1 MIDIFG
7 LALLRPWWLL
17 GLAVAALVVTAAV
30 RRSGGVGDWR
40 LAVDPH
46 LLDAIA
52 RRGGVVAGKG
62 RGALAAAATVALIAI
77 ALVGP
82 AAERGDAAT
91 FRNLDTVIVV
101 LDLSR
106 SVAES
111 PQFRDAK
118 VAALAAAEA
127 AGARQVAVI
136 AFAGDAYLVAP
147 PTTDRK
153 GLETTLFALDGQTV
167 PDFGSA
173 PARALG
179 LARRTLKDA
188 GAVGG
193 DVVLITDG
201 GGIDDGARGEARGLA
216 ADGNALHTLFVEPK
230 TATDGPPGPKA
241 TGRPELESLA
251 SLGGGASGT
260 VEDHLPVDEKLASR
274 PADRLGAG
282 AYASLVWYDYG
293 RWLLALA
300 AVPALLLFRRGG

>member
-1 MIDIFG
+1 MIELFG

-17 GLAVAALVVTAAV
+17 GLPFAFAVAFMAV

-40 LAVDPH
+40 RAVEAH

-62 RGALAAAATVALIAI
+62 RGALVAAVVAGLIAI

-82 AAERGDAAT
+82 AVERSDAAS
-91 FRNLDTVIVV
+91 FRNLDTMIVAF
-101 LDLSR
+101 DLSR

-118 VAALAAAEA
+118 LAALAAAEA
-127 AGARQVAVI
+127 AGTRQVAVI
-136 AFAGDAYLVAP
+136 AYAGDAYLVSP

-167 PDFGSA
+167 PDAGSA

-179 LARRTLKDA
+179 LARQTLKDT
-188 GAVGG
+188 GVVGG
-193 DVVLITDG
+193 DVVLISDG
-201 GGIDDGARGEARGLA
+201 GGIDDGARGETRGLV
-216 ADGNALHTLFVEPK
+216 ADGQALHALFVTPK
-230 TATDGPPGPKA
+230 TATGAPPGPRLS
-241 TGRPELESLA
+241 GRPELEALA
-251 SLGGGASGT
+251 SIGGGVSAT
-260 VEDHLPVDEKLASR
+260 TEQPDAVNQRVSR
-274 PADRLGAG
+274 NVAERLGPG
-282 AYASLVWYDYG
+282 AFSSLIWYDFG

-300 AVPALLLFRRGG
+300 AAPALLLFRRGG

>member
-1 MIDIFG
+1 MIELLG
-7 LALLRPWWLL
+7 LTLLRPWWLL
-17 GLAVAALVVTAAV
+17 GLPLAIAIAFVAVK
-30 RRSGGVGDWR
+30 RSGGVGDWR
-40 LAVDPH
+40 RAVDAH

-62 RGALAAAATVALIAI
+62 RGALVAATVSALIAL

-82 AAERGDAAT
+82 AVERSDASS
-91 FRNLDTVIVV
+91 FRNLDTMIVL

-111 PQFRDAK
+111 PEFRDAK
-118 VAALAAAEA
+118 LAALSAAEA
-127 AGARQVAVI
+127 AGTRQVAVI

-153 GLETTLFALDGQTV
+153 GLETTLFALDGQTI
-167 PDFGSA
+167 PDAGSA

-179 LARRTLKDA
+179 LARKTLKDA
-188 GAVGG
+188 GVVGG
-193 DVVLITDG
+193 DVVLISDG

-216 ADGNALHTLFVEPK
+216 SDGQSLSTLYVTPK
-230 TATDGPPGPKA
+230 TATDAPPGPRQA
-241 TGRPELESLA
+241 GRPELEALA
-251 SLGGGASGT
+251 TIGGGATAG
-260 VEDHLPVDEKLASR
+260 VETPEAVNE
-274 PADRLGAG
+274 RLGRNVAERLGPG
-282 AYASLVWYDYG
+282 AFSSLVWYDYG

>member
-1 MIDIFG
+1 MIETLG
-7 LALLRPWWLL
+7 LAILRPWWLI
-17 GLAVAALVVTAAV
+17 GLPVAIMVAFVAV

-40 LAVDPH
+40 RAVDPH

-62 RGALAAAATVALIAI
+62 RGAITAAAAAALIAI
-77 ALVGP
+77 ALLGP
-82 AAERGDAAT
+82 AQERSDAST
-91 FRNLDTVIVV
+91 FRNLDTVIIA

-118 VAALAAAEA
+118 IAALAAAQA
-127 AGARQVAVI
+127 AGTRQVAVI

-147 PTTDRK
+147 PTNDPK
-153 GLETTLFALDGQTV
+153 GLETTLSALDGQTV

-179 LARRTLKDA
+179 LARKTLKDA

-216 ADGNALHTLFVEPK
+216 SDGAALHTLFVEPK
-230 TATDGPPGPKA
+230 TATDAPPGPKLS
-241 TGRPELESLA
+241 GRPELEVLA

-260 VEDHLPVDEKLASR
+260 VDEHLPVDERLASR

-300 AVPALLLFRRGG
+300 VVPALLLFRRGG